1 MTRIPILVTGSHKA
15 GTTWVGEMLAA
26 SRRVGYISE
35 PFNPMRALGM
45 CNMGRQVWFKYIP
58 PDSLEDDAAR
68 HLARTLSY
76 KFSLAEVRQRTPSLM
91 DYRSGV
97 YWARH
102 CLAYRLRGVRPLLKD
117 PIAVFSAE
125 WLAETFGAQVV
136 VLIRHP
142 AAFADSLNRAGWN
155 FDFSN
160 FLRQPLLME
169 HYLDRFADEIRA
181 AAARPMDILDQASLL
196 WRVIYHTVYEY
207 QQAHP
212 AWYFV
217 RHEDLS
223 LDPIAEFRQLFR
235 YLDLPFSDKVGEV
248 ITDHTSGSYRGELK
262 RDSRKNAIAWTG
274 TLTAKEISRLRGQVD
289 DVAHLYYADTEWG

>member
-1 MTRIPILVTGSHKA
+1 MSRSTRRELLVCVTWGETYGLSIFRPIRQKMMQLVILQELFPT
-15 GTTWVGEMLAA
+15 
-26 SRRVGYISE
+26 
-35 PFNPMRALGM
+35 
-45 CNMGRQVWFKYIP
+45 
-58 PDSLEDDAAR
+58 
-68 HLARTLSY
+68 
-76 KFSLAEVRQRTPSLM
+76 SLALPSFARGHPSLV

-155 FDFSN
+155 YDFSN

-169 HYLDRFADEIRA
+169 RYLYRFADEIRA
-181 AAARPMDILDQASLL
+181 AAAQPMDILDQASLL
-196 WRVIYHTVYEY
+196 WRAIYHTVYEY

-223 LDPIAEFRQLFR
+223 LDPIAEFRRLFG
-235 YLDLPFSDKVGEV
+235 YLDLPFS
-248 ITDHTSGSYRGELK
+248 
-262 RDSRKNAIAWTG
+262 TG
-274 TLTAKEISRLRGQVD
+274 R
-289 DVAHLYYADTEWG
+289 